1 RAGRLAAGLSAL
13 SDKWGM
19 RGERGAGLLRA
30 LILDRDDGPALVEAA
45 RRRAPEGLLLN
56 APRPDLLR
64 FMPALNVAAADI
76 DAMLAWLDD
85 LVAHPRVCAPSSPG
99 VTPRHVPCA
108 ETRYAR
114 RASTP
119 VGAFI
124 QGPPWKGTQGMH
136 PSVRTIALATL
147 MGLSSTALATDPIHI
162 APKLAV
168 ADDAGFEPGMLE
180 DCPLQAEFSTYL
192 RNNLGHGN
200 ATFTDAPLPTPEG
213 RSLKVELTDFAI
225 SGNGFIGHRLYL

>member
-1 RAGRLAAGLSAL
+1 
-13 SDKWGM
+13 
-19 RGERGAGLLRA
+19 
-30 LILDRDDGPALVEAA
+30 
-45 RRRAPEGLLLN
+45 
-56 APRPDLLR
+56 
-64 FMPALNVAAADI
+64 
-76 DAMLAWLDD
+76 
-85 LVAHPRVCAPSSPG
+85 
-99 VTPRHVPCA
+99 
-108 ETRYAR
+108 
-114 RASTP
+114 
-119 VGAFI
+119 
-124 QGPPWKGTQGMH
+124 MH

-225 SGNGFIGHRLYL
+225 SGNGFIGHRLYLRLRGTLYQDGKKVASFSDRAQFRGEWNTDCYQVRTSLRAEAYYVGRWVRDPVDGQELEHMGE